1 MAVVSDWETETNDGG
16 APPGGAPAQQ
26 ACDCGPCAACAEEY
40 SMTNPCAYQLGHGA
54 THHCSYGHEWYQDG
68 PYGTIQRTQCTSTDP
83 GPGCNAQCVKDNV
96 HNIPHW
102 CGQHEW

>member
-1 MAVVSDWETETNDGG
+1 
-16 APPGGAPAQQ
+16 
-26 ACDCGPCAACAEEY
+26 
-40 SMTNPCAYQLGHGA
+40 MTNPCAYQLGHGV

-83 GPGCNAQCVKDNV
+83 GPGCNAQCIKDNV